1 MGKSCSGK
9 PPGYRVPGGVT
20 DGPLTPNHIQVTW
33 LEFGGPVEP
42 PHLPSFNPSM
52 LLGAPDHTLP
62 GSSTPLPPSN
72 GWPLPLQAAAR
83 SSWAPGQGW
92 IQTLPPA
99 LRNAPPAIL
108 FFRRRPY
115 RLRSTRC
122 PRPPLLVAEGM
133 PQTRAAQA
141 AGVGV
146 VPDPPEPFAHRT
158 QPTWISLNEL
168 RPWARAPS
176 GG

>member
-52 LLGAPDHTLP
+52 LMGAPDHTLP

-108 FFRRRPY
+108 FFRRRPH